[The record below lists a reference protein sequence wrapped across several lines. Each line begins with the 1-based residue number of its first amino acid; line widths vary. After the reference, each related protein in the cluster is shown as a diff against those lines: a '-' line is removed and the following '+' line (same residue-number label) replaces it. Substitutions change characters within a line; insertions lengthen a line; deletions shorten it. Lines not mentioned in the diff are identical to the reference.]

1 MSTEQPSDSIKL
13 LTLSGASTGWS
24 YRFEPPPVCCTFWS
38 NRDWINWIGDNW
50 FKRSNNLVAPVAP

>member
-13 LTLSGASTGWS
+13 LTLSGASTGWG
-24 YRFEPPPVCCTFWS
+24 YRFEPPPGCCAFWS

-50 FKRSNNLVAPVAP
+50 FKRRTTL